1 MPDQPTISYSYQ
13 MGGEPEQGKAAG
25 PNLDN
30 ALYAFT
36 DCELV
41 NTGKG
46 SVLLI
51 HRHSDAQLI
60 VSPEVTTALASCGI
74 FRTLAEHI
82 EELCTTIP
90 QLSGQQAN
98 VTQVLDMVKNAG
110 LLTTAT
116 ATCERLCPPDIPA
129 AVDLPATRAF
139 IITCDRPA
147 AIERLLTSML
157 HAGNLSRH
165 EQLILI
171 DDSRD
176 PGNAAKNRELVE
188 NFNLTSPRNMRYFGT
203 EEREKLLQGLIERLP
218 EHEAGIRFLID
229 RDQWAGCQTYGL
241 ARTLSLL
248 LSVNKRAIVMDDD
261 VVCAAVKAP
270 YAEDGVTFAAGGRET
285 EFYASEQD
293 LIMHTEREEF
303 DPLSAHAQYIGLTMG
318 QALNQLGTF
327 ELTPADLL
335 HSNVLHLG
343 QWRGDSPVLITQC
356 GTVGDP
362 GSPSTSWVYEL
373 NSASAKRALSSPGG
387 LEGALTNRHYW
398 LGRQKP
404 AFSKLAIISQVTGL
418 DNSALLPPY
427 FPAFRGEDYLFG
439 AMVEYLHPQSV
450 VMEFDWSVPH
460 FPIEPRTGNSA
471 QPTKTGRGSL
481 NWAKCITDETCY
493 DPKVSTRA
501 RLASLIALIRQTAE
515 ASDQG
520 LITRYRSEVA
530 ENQAG
535 QAARIKSLI
544 ENDTSRPQ
552 PWTDWLQQSSDNI
565 NQALNS
571 VAKLQDYHAADTG
584 APDQA
589 LLAQFRE
596 YANGF
601 ADSLAAWPAIRQAAS
616 ELEI

>member
-1 MPDQPTISYSYQ
+1 MSDQPTISYSYQ
-13 MGGEPEQGKAAG
+13 MGSEPEQRKAAG
-25 PNLDN
+25 SSPDSE
-30 ALYAFT
+30 LYAFT

-41 NTGKG
+41 NTGNG

-60 VSPEVTTALASCGI
+60 VSPEVTTALASCGV
-74 FRTLAEHI
+74 FRTLAEHVK
-82 EELCTTIP
+82 ELCTTIP

-98 VTQVLDMVKNAG
+98 VIQVLDMVKNAG
-110 LLTTAT
+110 LLTTAS

-176 PGNAAKNRELVE
+176 TDNAAKNRELVE

-203 EEREKLLQGLIERLP
+203 EQREQLLQSLIERLP

-229 RDQWAGCQTYGL
+229 RKQWAGRPTYGL

-270 YAEDGVTFAAGGRET
+270 YPEDGLTFAAGNREA
-285 EFYASEQD
+285 EFYTSEQE
-293 LIMHTEREEF
+293 LIAQTEREMF
-303 DPLSAHAQYIGLTMG
+303 DPLTGHAQCLGLSMG

-327 ELTPADLL
+327 ELTPEDLL
-335 HSNVLHLG
+335 HCNVLHLS
-343 QWRGDSPVLITQC
+343 QWQNTSPVLITQC

-362 GSPSTSWVYEL
+362 GTPSTSWIYEL
-373 NSASAKRALSSPGG
+373 DSTSAQRALSGPGG
-387 LEGALTNRHYW
+387 LEAALTHRHYW
-398 LGRQKP
+398 LGRAKP
-404 AFSKLAIISQVTGL
+404 GFSKLAVMSQITGL

-427 FPAFRGEDYLFG
+427 FPVFRGEDYLFG

-460 FPIEPRTGNSA
+460 FPIEPRTGNPA
-471 QPTKTGRGSL
+471 EPTKSGKGAL
-481 NWAKCITDETCY
+481 NWPKCITDKTNY
-493 DPKVSTRA
+493 DTQVSAGA
-501 RLASLIALIRQTAE
+501 RLESLTALIRQTAE
-515 ASDQG
+515 TSDKG
-520 LITRYRSEVA
+520 LITRYRSEIA

-535 QAARIKSLI
+535 QAGRLNALL
-544 ENDTSRPQ
+544 ETDASRPE
-552 PWTDWLQQSSDNI
+552 PWNAWLRKSAENL

-571 VAKLQDYHAADTG
+571 VAKLQDYTG
-584 APDQA
+584 VDPTTPDEEA
-589 LLAQFRE
+589 LNHFRQ

-601 ADSLAAWPAIRQAAS
+601 ADSLAAWPAIRQAAA